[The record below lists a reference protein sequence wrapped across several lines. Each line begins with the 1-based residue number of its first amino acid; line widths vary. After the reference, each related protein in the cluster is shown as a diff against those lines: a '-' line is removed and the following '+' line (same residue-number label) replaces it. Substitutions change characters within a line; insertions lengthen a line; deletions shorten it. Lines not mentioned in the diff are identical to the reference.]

1 MRLNKHTQRSNTMQ
15 KSTFISVLLAGL
27 ALAANARADEPPAW
41 QAGATATLQKGLA
54 WLAANEVE
62 NKGVWGDPN
71 FPAVTG
77 LALWAFHASGDPQYK
92 PQADRAVAF
101 LLSCAQEDGGI
112 YVVNPARRGG
122 GLGNYNT
129 SICLTALH
137 AARGGDSEI
146 LPTLLRARDYIAS
159 SQLTGDPDDD
169 SHGGFG
175 YDRASE
181 RPHNDLMNAH
191 FSLEAMR
198 RTQGLEEF
206 RSTTEARADVDWKA
220 ALEYVTR
227 LQNKEGDDAGGFFYN
242 PSDAKAGFRETEE
255 GRVRINAYG
264 SITYAGYLALIFCDL
279 PRDDPRVVSV
289 LDYVSKN
296 WTLEE
301 NPGMGQGSLYFY
313 MNVMGR
319 ALGAA
324 NMDAIPRKDGGGA
337 VKWREDLA
345 ARLAALQKE
354 DGSWSNTDGRWWE
367 SDPSL
372 VTSYALLALLFATG
386 GAK

>member
-1 MRLNKHTQRSNTMQ
+1 MSIRKL
-15 KSTFISVLLAGL
+15 FSVLIAAL
-27 ALAANARADEPPAW
+27 ALNTRADEPAAW
-41 QAGATATLQKGLA
+41 QVEASATIKKGLA

-62 NKGVWGDPN
+62 NKGVWGDPK
-71 FPAVTG
+71 FPAVSG
-77 LALWAFHASGDPQYK
+77 LALWAFTASGDAQYK

-101 LLSCAQEDGGI
+101 LLSCARENGGI
-112 YVVNPARRGG
+112 YVENPDRPGG

-137 AARGGDSEI
+137 AARGKDPAVI
-146 LPTLLRARDYIAS
+146 PALLRARDYVAS

-169 SHGGFG
+169 SYGGFG
-175 YDRASE
+175 YDRESP
-181 RPHNDLMNAH
+181 RPHNDLMNSH
-191 FSLEAMR
+191 FSIEAMR

-206 RSTTEARADVDWKA
+206 RPAGQKRADVDWKA

-227 LQNKEGDDAGGFFYN
+227 LQNKDGDDAGGFYYN
-242 PSDAKAGFRETEE
+242 PSDAKAGFRETEN

-264 SITYAGYLALIFCDL
+264 SITYAGYLALVFCDL
-279 PRDDPRVVSV
+279 PREDPRVVSV
-289 LDYVSKN
+289 LDYVSKH

-319 ALGAA
+319 ALSAA
-324 NMDAIPRKDGGGA
+324 GMDAIPRKDGGDA
-337 VKWREDLA
+337 VKWREDLV

-354 DGSWSNTDGRWWE
+354 DGSWSNTDNRWWE

-386 GAK
+386 EAK